1 MVEEWRNIPGYSG
14 YMVSNNGKIK
24 SMNYNNTKKEKI
36 MDPSP
41 WGGYYKV
48 RIPGDN
54 GVYKNFQI
62 HRIVA
67 SVFLGDSDLEVNHK
81 DGNKLNN
88 KLDNLEYCTRSE
100 NQKHAYKIGLKKAIS
115 GSDHYKT
122 KFSDYQV
129 KEIRDYVKEHGRL
142 KNTKKLALK
151 YGVSNSTLYY
161 VAARKNNCWPHIN

>member
-67 SVFLGDSDLEVNHK
+67 SVFLGD
-81 DGNKLNN
+81 
-88 KLDNLEYCTRSE
+88 
-100 NQKHAYKIGLKKAIS
+100 
-115 GSDHYKT
+115 
-122 KFSDYQV
+122 
-129 KEIRDYVKEHGRL
+129 
-142 KNTKKLALK
+142 
-151 YGVSNSTLYY
+151 
-161 VAARKNNCWPHIN
+161 